1 MFLLNSL
8 NGLVHYGV
16 ILVQEVIL
24 LAGLPS
30 LGGVSFVPVYKQ
42 ILFFQHLGLE
52 VCIPKE
58 RFCFPLA
65 SVIQETRIIT
75 YQTKNH

>member
-8 NGLVHYGV
+8 NRLVHYGV

-30 LGGVSFVPVYKQ
+30 LGGVSFVPRYRQ
-42 ILFFQHLGLE
+42 NLFFGASIDSIILRLTGILL
-52 VCIPKE
+52 VCMM
-58 RFCFPLA
+58 
-65 SVIQETRIIT
+65 
-75 YQTKNH
+75 